1 MAIRYD
7 SQLKAQIRKTVKS
20 FNAKIRR
27 LEAKGVSAALLPN
40 KVSTKE
46 IRAGIDNRKD
56 LRKRLNQL
64 GEFTSAGI
72 VEETETGLLGTN
84 ELFMYRQGE
93 ANRAIEALQR
103 EYDKI
108 NNIETRYPMMQGEY
122 AANLRAKMDYLA
134 RDIRTLDI
142 KQINIFNKNLF
153 TPEQKSLK
161 DEQFYN
167 NFQRFCNKNPRGPI
181 LSSSAPTDYHI
192 PVFTLLPKRL
202 KFFRKSLPVRVS
214 LENIICPMFQC
225 IMISIENCRPMTS
238 VRFCDRY
245 QQRSGFCCMLKA

>member
-27 LEAKGVSAALLPN
+27 LEAKGVSPALLPN

-93 ANRAIEALQR
+93 ANKAIEALQR

-108 NNIETRYPMMQGEY
+108 NSIETRYPMMQGEY
-122 AANLRAKMDYLA
+122 AANLRAKMNYLA

-167 NFQRFCNKNPRGPI
+167 NFQRMLFFNAYKGDIPPAVLRRISEYIEQLSPQELLELYATEPSFKAITDQYQRNKAEIGEMDEEDNREAYNALLEKLI
-181 LSSSAPTDYHI
+181 EKLS
-192 PVFTLLPKRL
+192 
-202 KFFRKSLPVRVS
+202 
-214 LENIICPMFQC
+214 
-225 IMISIENCRPMTS
+225 
-238 VRFCDRY
+238 
-245 QQRSGFCCMLKA
+245 

>member
-7 SQLKAQIRKTVKS
+7 SQLKAEIRKTVKS

-27 LEAKGVSAALLPN
+27 LEAKGVSAVLLPS

-46 IRAGIDNRKD
+46 IRAGIDNRRD

-64 GEFTSAGI
+64 NEFTSAGI

-93 ANRAIEALQR
+93 ANKAIEALQR
-103 EYDKI
+103 EYDTI
-108 NNIETRYPMMQGEY
+108 NNIQTRYPMMQGEY
-122 AANLRAKMDYLA
+122 AANLRAKMNYLA

-142 KQINIFNKNLF
+142 KQINIFNKNLL
-153 TPEQKSLK
+153 TPEQKSLR

-167 NFQRFCNKNPRGPI
+167 SFERMLFYNAYKGDVSPALLRQISEYVEKLSPQELLELYNTEPAFKSIVEGYQRNKAEVGEVDEEESKDI
-181 LSSSAPTDYHI
+181 YQA
-192 PVFTLLPKRL
+192 LLEKL
-202 KFFRKSLPVRVS
+202 
-214 LENIICPMFQC
+214 
-225 IMISIENCRPMTS
+225 IEK
-238 VRFCDRY
+238 V
-245 QQRSGFCCMLKA
+245 L